1 MELWA
6 VLKHRRERV
15 ARERQR
21 VLADDVLR
29 HVLEGLLDSRAAL
42 LLAVKNLRR
51 RANDRDGAGRS
62 NCAGCIGRADHS
74 ALIDAEEGVGD
85 REAARVWLA
94 AVHVEVADKQTPFL
108 SRRHVVHL
116 EVDLDIHVHCRWHR
130 LLYMEWKP
138 GDIPVRKEP
147 RWIKVRAARHR
158 GCIPCTDRQS
168 CGTLDA
174 SEGGEEESLQRFHKT
189 KSSQKQER
197 RRPPPTK
204 QQLAKPTRNRRQCKH
219 THTHTHNSMG
229 RPNTRE
235 DCDLSH
241 NPT

>member
-6 VLKHRRERV
+6 VLKHRRQRV

-116 EVDLDIHVHCRWHR
+116 EVDLDIHVHCW
-130 LLYMEWKP
+130 Y
-138 GDIPVRKEP
+138 VAS
-147 RWIKVRAARHR
+147 AAVHGVETGGHSREE
-158 GCIPCTDRQS
+158 GA
-168 CGTLDA
+168 TLD
-174 SEGGEEESLQRFHKT
+174 
-189 KSSQKQER
+189 KSACGSAPR
-197 RRPPPTK
+197 VHTLHRPPVLRYT
-204 QQLAKPTRNRRQCKH
+204 RRQR
-219 THTHTHNSMG
+219 G
-229 RPNTRE
+229 RRGRKPAA
-235 DCDLSH
+235 LS
-241 NPT
+241 